1 MKTVGI
7 IGGIGPEST
16 IEYYRSI
23 VDSYRRQ
30 RPDGSSPSM
39 ILNSVDV
46 QKLLAMMNRDD
57 LPAVIDYLVPEIK
70 RLAAAGADFG
80 LIAANTPHIV
90 FDEVQERSPIPLL
103 SIVEATCAAAKSRGI
118 KKAGLL
124 GTRFTMQARFYP
136 NVFSREG
143 MALVMPD
150 AGEQA
155 YIHDKYVNELLKD
168 MFLPSTRDRLME
180 IIQRMKE
187 REQIEAVVLA
197 GTELPLILH
206 QDNVADIP
214 LLDTTKIHVEAAV
227 ARLLS

>member
-23 VDSYRRQ
+23 IASYRRQ
-30 RPDGSSPSM
+30 QPDGNAPSI

-57 LPAVIDYLVPEIK
+57 LPAVIDYLVPEVK
-70 RLAAAGADFG
+70 RLAAAGADFA

-90 FDEVQERSPIPLL
+90 FDEVQRRSPIPLL
-103 SIVEATCAAAKSRGI
+103 SIVEATCAETKARGI
-118 KKAGLL
+118 KRAGLL
-124 GTRFTMQARFYP
+124 GTRFTMQADFYP
-136 NVFSREG
+136 AVFSREG
-143 MALVMPD
+143 IALVMPD

-168 MFLPSTRDRLME
+168 MFLASTRERLLG

-187 REQIEAVVLA
+187 QEQIECVVLA
-197 GTELPLILH
+197 GTELPLILS
-206 QDNVADIP
+206 QDHAAGIP
-214 LLDTTKIHVEAAV
+214 LFDTTKIHVEAAV

>member
-23 VDSYRRQ
+23 IASYRRQ
-30 RPDGSSPSM
+30 RPDGSSPSI
-39 ILNSVDV
+39 ILNSISV
-46 QKLLAMMNRDD
+46 QKLLALMENDD
-57 LPAVIDYLVPEIK
+57 LPGVVDYLVPEIK

-90 FDEVQERSPIPLL
+90 FDEVQQRSPIPLL

-124 GTRFTMQARFYP
+124 GTRFTMQAGFYP
-136 NVFSREG
+136 SVFLRAG
-143 MALVMPD
+143 IALVMPD

-187 REQIEAVVLA
+187 REQVEAVVLA

-206 QDNVADIP
+206 QDSVADIP
-214 LLDTTKIHVEAAV
+214 LLDTTKIHVEAVV

>member
-23 VDSYRRQ
+23 IASYRRQ
-30 RPDGSSPSM
+30 QPDGSAPSI
-39 ILNSVDV
+39 ILNSISV
-46 QKLLAMMNRDD
+46 QELLAMMNRDD

-70 RLAAAGADFG
+70 RLAAAGANFA

-90 FDEVQERSPIPLL
+90 FDEVQRSSPIPLL
-103 SIVEATCAAAKSRGI
+103 SIVEATCAEAKTRAI
-118 KKAGLL
+118 KRAGLL
-124 GTRFTMQARFYP
+124 GTRFTMQASFYP

-143 MALVMPD
+143 IALVMPD

-168 MFLPSTRDRLME
+168 MFLASTRDRLLG
-180 IIQRMKE
+180 IIRRMRE
-187 REQIEAVVLA
+187 QEQIECVVLA
-197 GTELPLILH
+197 GTELPLILS
-206 QDNVADIP
+206 QGEAAGIP